1 MDLDLLMFMNK
12 ARNENVNDFHSDNFI
27 EFKETNEFAK
37 LDYKKSRLESANL
50 KIIKENEKYNK
61 AH

>member
-27 EFKETNEFAK
+27 DFKDTNEFAK
-37 LDYKKSRLESANL
+37 
-50 KIIKENEKYNK
+50 
-61 AH
+61 